1 VNPKILIIASAGII
15 SSLGIVHLIL
25 TFCGTK
31 HLPRDSSLVDAMAN
45 TAPVITTR
53 TSIWKMWMGF
63 NASHSMCLL
72 FFGLTY
78 IYLALAQ
85 SEGLFHS
92 LFLQVLGF
100 SMLAGYSVLA
110 WLYWFIWPLAAIS
123 AALLLYM
130 SSIAVAW
137 AA

>member
-1 VNPKILIIASAGII
+1 MV
-15 SSLGIVHLIL
+15 
-25 TFCGTK
+25 
-31 HLPRDSSLVDAMAN
+31 N
-45 TAPVITTR
+45 TAPVITTQ

-78 IYLALAQ
+78 IYLALAH
-85 SEGLFHS
+85 SEVLFHS
-92 LFLQVLGF
+92 LFLQALGF
-100 SMLAGYSVLA
+100 SMFAGYVVLA
-110 WLYWFIWPLAAIS
+110 RLYWFIWPLAAIS
-123 AALLLYM
+123 VSLILFL